1 MLLGPMRNGL
11 AALVVAAP
19 FVVGLAGASGT
30 AATRTLTFADP
41 AIIESSALV
50 VQDGLFLTTND
61 SGDSGRVFAVDAS
74 GSTVGVT
81 HWSSDPTDCEALAP
95 AGHGEVWV
103 GDIGDNLASRSSVA
117 ITRVPVARGDR
128 EVRATTYRLTY
139 PDGPEDAE
147 TLVRNPVT
155 GRLYVAT
162 KGVFG
167 GTLFAVPRHLSSTGT
182 NPLHPVGHV
191 LPIATDGSFF
201 PDGRHLVVRNYTA
214 ATVYEWP
221 SLRRVAS
228 FALPNQR
235 QGEGIAVAADGA
247 VYVSSEGPRSV
258 VLQVHLPADVRRA
271 LAPVSASPDPASSPP
286 TPTPADPGTS
296 TTDDTTRS
304 AWPWAVVGLLGAAGL
319 LVLLRALR
327 PR

>member
-1 MLLGPMRNGL
+1 MRNGL
-11 AALVVAAP
+11 AALAVAAP
-19 FVVGLAGASGT
+19 FVLGVASASGT
-30 AATRTLTFADP
+30 PGTRVFSFTDP

-74 GSTVGVT
+74 GDTVGVT

-95 AGHGEVWV
+95 AGPGEVWV
-103 GDIGDNLASRSSVA
+103 GDIGDNLAIRSSIA
-117 ITRVPVARGDR
+117 ITRVPVGRSDR
-128 EVRATTYRLTY
+128 SVRATTYHLTY
-139 PDGPEDAE
+139 PNGPEDAE

-182 NPLHPVGHV
+182 NPLRAVGHV

-201 PDGRHLVVRNYTA
+201 PDGRHLVVRNYTS
-214 ATVYEWP
+214 ATVYDWP

-228 FALPNQR
+228 FPLPSER
-235 QGEGIAVAADGA
+235 QGEGIAVAADGTF
-247 VYVSSEGPRSV
+247 YVSSEGPRSA

-271 LAPVSASPDPASSPP
+271 LAPAGPSPDPSSSPS
-286 TPTPADPGTS
+286 TPASTS
-296 TTDDTTRS
+296 ADHTTTDDTTRS
-304 AWPWAVVGLLGAAGL
+304 AWPWAMAGLLAVAGL